1 MSRRKSSSGSL
12 VRREKDL
19 EQLKKVTVMSK
30 LVDRATYSDLG
41 KALATDYFFL
51 RQQLSPEQL
60 DYLGRTRR
68 LVDEEVL
75 PVIGGYGER
84 ADFPW
89 PRAGRRGELGLGGG
103 GLTGCVCPPMD
114 PFGAGLVQMELSRGD
129 GSL

>member
-19 EQLKKVTVMSK
+19 EQLKKVKVMSK

-60 DYLGRTRR
+60 DYFGRTRR
-68 LVDEEVL
+68 FVDEEVI
-75 PVIGGYGER
+75 PVIGGFWGRAAIFWPLARRVGE
-84 ADFPW
+84 
-89 PRAGRRGELGLGGG
+89 
-103 GLTGCVCPPMD
+103 
-114 PFGAGLVQMELSRGD
+114 FGVV
-129 GSL
+129 